1 MTSRSAS
8 DPRPSPLLPLLLLVL
23 ALGDLSTELRLL
35 FDHFTVTTLL
45 TAIRTHPLAVVV
57 LVAQPSLW
65 RRYGQGRQQPNVV
78 VSARPSDP

>member
-1 MTSRSAS
+1 MTSRSE
-8 DPRPSPLLPLLLLVL
+8 PELRPSPLLPLLLLVL

-45 TAIRTHPLAVVV
+45 EAIRNHPLALVV

-65 RRYGQGRQQPNVV
+65 RRYGRGRRQPNS
-78 VSARPSDP
+78 VSAHPSDP